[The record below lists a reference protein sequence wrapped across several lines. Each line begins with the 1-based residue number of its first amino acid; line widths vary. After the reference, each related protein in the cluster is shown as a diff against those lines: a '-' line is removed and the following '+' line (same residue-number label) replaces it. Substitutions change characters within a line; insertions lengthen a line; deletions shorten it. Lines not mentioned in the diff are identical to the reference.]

1 MDEHPKADT
10 EMMSTAKIN
19 ERRKRFETA
28 SVTVENGSDDEKTNV
43 SVVDTESEFV
53 RQRKDL
59 PCSVQG
65 CQAMG
70 QTGAPARSGR
80 GPSR

>member
-10 EMMSTAKIN
+10 EMMSAAKIN

-28 SVTVENGSDDEKTNV
+28 SVTVENGSDGEKTNV

-53 RQRKDL
+53 RQRKAPL
-59 PCSVQG
+59 CSVQG
-65 CQAMG
+65 WRATG
-70 QTGAPARSGR
+70 QTGALARSTR